1 MSIEDYF
8 DNSYEL
14 EYTHQKVGKDLRL
27 KEVSKITDLAAY
39 FMLDKKSKWLGWCN
53 WMCSKHIDN
62 EFFAVLLEIRLQMD
76 L

>member
-39 FMLDKKSKWLGWCN
+39 FMLDKKSKWLG
-53 WMCSKHIDN
+53 
-62 EFFAVLLEIRLQMD
+62 
-76 L
+76 